1 MGVSKVAFT
10 AGARIVAAVVIVLA
24 LGVQAWADLSYGTF
38 TWSQLPGYFTP
49 LAAIAA
55 AVALVASVVWA
66 PTSSKAA
73 ARGTEPSWVSLLRV
87 NAATYGVIT
96 GAVYWSFLGGVAT
109 PIFPWANFV
118 LHGGAGAIL
127 VADWLLVDKRERLP
141 LSTVWTVLLVPA
153 LWIGYLLARSQID
166 GWVPYAFLD
175 PALGAAS
182 VASTVGAI
190 AAVGIGVAAVLHV
203 VVWRPRQQ
211 PIPVRVGTP
220 RAHKALGNSR
230 TVV

>member
-1 MGVSKVAFT
+1 MAFI
-10 AGARIVAAVVIVLA
+10 AGTRIIAAAVIVLA

-66 PTSSKAA
+66 PTSSKAT
-73 ARGTEPSWVSLLRV
+73 ARGTEPNWVSLLRV

-109 PIFPWANFV
+109 PIFPWANFI

-127 VADWLLVDKRERLP
+127 VADWLFIGKREHLP
-141 LSTVWTVLLVPA
+141 LSTVWTVLVVPG
-153 LWIGYLLARSQID
+153 LWISYLLVRSHVD

-175 PALGAAS
+175 PALGAAT
-182 VASTVGAI
+182 VATTVGAI
-190 AAVGIGVAAVLHV
+190 AAVGIAVAALLHLV
-203 VVWRPRQQ
+203 VRRRPASAATS
-211 PIPVRVGTP
+211 VTGTP
-220 RAHKALGNSR
+220 RAHRALSRSR

>member
-1 MGVSKVAFT
+1 VAFI
-10 AGARIVAAVVIVLA
+10 AGARIVAAVMIVLA

-55 AVALVASVVWA
+55 AVALVAAALWA

-96 GAVYWSFLGGVAT
+96 GAVYWSFLSGVAT
-109 PIFPWANFV
+109 PIFPWANFI
-118 LHGGAGAIL
+118 LHGGAGAVL
-127 VADWLLVDKRERLP
+127 VADWLLIGKRDRLP
-141 LSTVWTVLLVPA
+141 LSTVWTVLVVPGI
-153 LWIGYLLARSQID
+153 WISYLLVRSHVD

-182 VASTVGAI
+182 VASTVGGI
-190 AAVGIGVAAVLHV
+190 AAIGVGVAALLHL
-203 VVWRPRQQ
+203 VVWRRRPLAAPARA
-211 PIPVRVGTP
+211 GTP
-220 RAHKALGNSR
+220 RAR
-230 TVV
+230 

>member
-1 MGVSKVAFT
+1 MSKVAFI
-10 AGARIVAAVVIVLA
+10 AGTRIIAAAVIVLA

-66 PTSSKAA
+66 PTSSKAT
-73 ARGTEPSWVSLLRV
+73 ARGTEPNWVSLLRV

-109 PIFPWANFV
+109 PIFPWANFI

-127 VADWLLVDKRERLP
+127 VADWLFIGKREHLP
-141 LSTVWTVLLVPA
+141 LSTVWTVLVVPG
-153 LWIGYLLARSQID
+153 LWISYLLVRSHVD

-175 PALGAAS
+175 PALGAAT
-182 VASTVGAI
+182 VATTVGAI
-190 AAVGIGVAAVLHV
+190 AAVGIAVAALLHLV
-203 VVWRPRQQ
+203 VRRRPAGATTS
-211 PIPVRVGTP
+211 VAGTP
-220 RAHKALGNSR
+220 RAHRALSRSR